1 MIATARSV
9 EKMQCLYSLP
19 GASRA
24 RLYIIRLD
32 ITDSLEVIQKA
43 VEEAMSVWGRID
55 VLVNNAGYGV
65 KSVIEE
71 GG

>member
-1 MIATARSV
+1 
-9 EKMQCLYSLP
+9 MQCLYSLP